1 MHISC
6 PHLTSLTG
14 LTRCLLNAPQ
24 IDIGFG
30 QGSGSTIIL
39 FEKVDRQGSLP
50 KKNTSPR
57 WAKKFKITVFFG

>member
-14 LTRCLLNAPQ
+14 LTWCLLNAPQ

-50 KKNTSPR
+50 KKKHEPEVGE
-57 WAKKFKITVFFG
+57 KV